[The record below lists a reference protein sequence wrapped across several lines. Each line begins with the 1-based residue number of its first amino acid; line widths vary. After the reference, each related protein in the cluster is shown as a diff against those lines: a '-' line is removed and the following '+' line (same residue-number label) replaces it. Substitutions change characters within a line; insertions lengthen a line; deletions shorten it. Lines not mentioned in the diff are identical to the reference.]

1 MNRVLMLLLLTAL
14 TLAGQG
20 RKVVLTSPGPP
31 GSRFTDAEIEQLRQA
46 APGLRLVIPEAD
58 RLKEEIVDAEAVVG
72 PLSPQLVNE
81 AKLMKWLQIPSAGVE
96 QYLRNTAFRN
106 GPVVLTNGKIVQG
119 PEIADHAMALLL
131 ALTRQLNR
139 AFTHKTT
146 ETWGGRGVPLVE
158 LRGKTAV
165 VIGVGGIGTQIAVR
179 ANAFGMRVIGVDPK
193 DTPLLPFLDKTVTP
207 DRLDEVL
214 PLADVV
220 FVSAPH
226 TEKSDKMLGP
236 RQFDL
241 MKRGA
246 YFIAVSRGRLYD
258 MPALVQALDSKK
270 LAGAGVDVTDPEPL
284 PKGHALWKF
293 DNVVITPHLAGR
305 SDGEHARFFE
315 LYRENLRRFDRG
327 EPLLHVVD
335 KQKGY

>member
-1 MNRVLMLLLLTAL
+1 MNRLPMLLLLAAL

-46 APGLRLVIPEAD
+46 APGLRLVIPDAD

-81 AKLMKWLQIPSAGVE
+81 AKQMKWLQIPSAGVE
-96 QYLRNTAFRN
+96 QYLRNATFRN

-179 ANAFGMRVIGVDPK
+179 ANAFGMKVYGVDPK
-193 DTPLLPFLDKTVTP
+193 DTPLLPFIEKTVTP

-220 FVSAPH
+220 FISAPH
-226 TEKSDKMLGP
+226 TEKSEKMIGP

-246 YFIAVSRGRLYD
+246 YFVAVSRGKLYD